1 MSTQYFMIERLYFM
15 IEKLKRYSHIWI
27 LSYAFIYLPW
37 FSYLEK
43 TVTRDYYV
51 IHTALDDLIPF
62 SEYFIVPYLLWFVY
76 VAGTI
81 LFFFFKNKQTY
92 YRLCI
97 YLFTGMTLSLVIC
110 TIFPNGTDL
119 RTVVDPGKNVF
130 CWMISVLHRADTNTN
145 IFPSIH
151 VFNSLVVHITIC
163 KSDELGRLRLVKI
176 ASLVLC
182 VSICLSTMVLKQH
195 SVVDVMGAALMAY
208 GLYPLAYGT
217 LPSPQRRKVK
227 AWGNS

>member
-1 MSTQYFMIERLYFM
+1 
-15 IEKLKRYSHIWI
+15 
-27 LSYAFIYLPW
+27 
-37 FSYLEK
+37 
-43 TVTRDYYV
+43 
-51 IHTALDDLIPF
+51 
-62 SEYFIVPYLLWFVY
+62 
-76 VAGTI
+76 
-81 LFFFFKNKQTY
+81 
-92 YRLCI
+92 
-97 YLFTGMTLSLVIC
+97 
-110 TIFPNGTDL
+110 
-119 RTVVDPGKNVF
+119 
-130 CWMISVLHRADTNTN
+130 MISVLHKADTNTN

-163 KSDELGRLRLVKI
+163 KSDELGKLRLVKI

-217 LPSPQRRKVK
+217 LPSLQRKKVK